1 MDSAVRNLHPIEAD
15 EAPSARRRPSRRV
28 LLVAGLA
35 VVAAAGGI
43 AALRAAP
50 TKVTTDNAYI
60 KSDQTFVAPRVRGLV
75 AEVLVEDNQPVSEG
89 QPLVRLSAQE
99 YAARVAAAEG
109 ELALAQAQVDAAQ
122 AGLARLDSEL
132 DLAAA
137 QVREAGAGIRAGD
150 AEAARAQADRTRF
163 ETLAEQGFVARRDAE
178 RARADAVSAEAGAEK
193 SRATL
198 MVSREQAAVALR
210 RRGEMT
216 AQVAAAQA
224 QRAQAAASLALAQQD
239 LGDTLISAPIDG
251 VVADR
256 QMNAGDYA
264 QPGARLLTLVP
275 GRDAYVVANF
285 KETQTGRML
294 PGQEAVVKVDA
305 LPGVKLKAR
314 VDSLSPGSGS
324 QFALLPFE
332 PGAGNFTKIVQR
344 VPVKLVLLPG
354 QPELKRL
361 RSGLS
366 VKVSVKVAPGLF
378 DRAAP

>member
-1 MDSAVRNLHPIEAD
+1 MDSTVHALHPVAAE
-15 EAPSARRRPSRRV
+15 EPPPARKAPSRRV
-28 LLVAGLA
+28 LVVAGVA

-43 AALRAAP
+43 AVLRAAP
-50 TKVTTDNAYI
+50 ATVTTDNAYL
-60 KSDQTFVAPRVRGLV
+60 KADQTVVAPRVRGLV
-75 AEVLVEDNQPVSEG
+75 AEVMVADNQQVTAG
-89 QPLVRLSAQE
+89 QPLVRLAAQE

-109 ELALAQAQVDAAQ
+109 ELALAEAQVDAAR
-122 AGLARLDSEL
+122 AGLSRLDAEL
-132 DLAAA
+132 DLASA
-137 QVREAGAGIRAGD
+137 QVREAGAAIRAGD
-150 AEAARAQADRTRF
+150 AEAARARADRTRF
-163 ETLAEQGFVARRDAE
+163 ETLAEQGFVSRRDAE
-178 RARADAVSAEAGAEK
+178 RARADAVSAEAGAER

-224 QRAQAAASLALAQQD
+224 QRARAEAALALAKQD

-256 QMNAGDYA
+256 QMNTGDYA

-275 GRDAYVVANF
+275 GGDAYVVANF
-285 KETQTGRML
+285 KETQTERMI
-294 PGQEAVVKVDA
+294 PGQPAVVKIDA
-305 LPGVKLKAR
+305 LPGVALKAR

-366 VKVSVKVAPGLF
+366 ARVSVKVAPGLL
-378 DRAAP
+378 DRLRP